1 MKGQMKVI
9 GIGGPR
15 TLELRLRTCE
25 LRVWRAVVGLAND
38 EERQRVSAA
47 PETPSTLLEPSR
59 LRQQAAEPHRDDHPV
74 VVTGLTSV
82 LAPLVRSA
90 ARQALDDYFADAS
103 AFIRDAEAV
112 SPDRLRASLDSASA
126 WTATLL
132 ALHRV
137 QGQPA
142 VSEAA

>member
-1 MKGQMKVI
+1 MKVI
-9 GIGGPR
+9 GIGAPR
-15 TLELRLRTCE
+15 TLELRLKTCE
-25 LRVWRAVVGLAND
+25 LGVWRAVLGLTHV
-38 EERQRVSAA
+38 EERRRVSAA
-47 PETPSTLLEPSR
+47 PDAPSTLLELSR
-59 LRQQAAEPHRDDHPV
+59 LRQQAAEPHCEDQPF
-74 VVTGLTSV
+74 VTGPTSV

-90 ARQALDDYFADAS
+90 ARKALDDYVAAAS
-103 AFIRDAEAV
+103 AFINDAKSV
-112 SPDRLRASLDSASA
+112 SPDVLRAALDSASA